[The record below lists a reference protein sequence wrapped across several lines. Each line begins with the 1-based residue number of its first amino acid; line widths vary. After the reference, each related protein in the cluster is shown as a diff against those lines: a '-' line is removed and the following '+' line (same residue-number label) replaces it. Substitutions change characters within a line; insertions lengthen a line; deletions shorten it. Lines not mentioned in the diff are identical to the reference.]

1 MESRLVVDGDL
12 FARLNVAQSEEE
24 EMAAHALHK
33 SVGLATVVDV
43 MAAVSAPAAVDAAP
57 PVDGA
62 NPQFPSRAGAPLRFG
77 VGARVFA
84 ADLKPPRATG
94 WSKQE
99 DGERAASA
107 SATC

>member
-12 FARLNVAQSEEE
+12 FARLNVAQGEEE

-57 PVDGA
+57 PINGA
-62 NPQFPSRAGAPLRFG
+62 NPQFPPRACAPLRFG
-77 VGARVFA
+77 VADQLASVLTNLAPARKKSRRETA
-84 ADLKPPRATG
+84 LPINL
-94 WSKQE
+94 
-99 DGERAASA
+99 
-107 SATC
+107 